1 MTDEIQNVTCPNCGT
16 PGFSASGLR
25 KHHCDGVNRKTSTGT
40 KQPRRFLSAGEY
52 VDAIQQAKKAQ
63 QTNPSTP

>member
-1 MTDEIQNVTCPNCGT
+1 MSDEIQNVTCPLCRT

-25 KHHCDGVNRKTSTGT
+25 RHHCDTVNRKTGIGT

-52 VDAIQQAKKAQ
+52 VDAIQNAKQAQ
-63 QTNPSTP
+63 QPSIP